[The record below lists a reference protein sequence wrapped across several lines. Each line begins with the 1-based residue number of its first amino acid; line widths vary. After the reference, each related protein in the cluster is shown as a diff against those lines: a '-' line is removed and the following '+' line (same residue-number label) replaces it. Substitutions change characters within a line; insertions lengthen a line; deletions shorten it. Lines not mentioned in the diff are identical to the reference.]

1 VLEHLAQ
8 KTTVSPSDEEEAP
21 RFRMGQ
27 EREVGMG
34 SWYWNSQL
42 SMTWVAPSSRRLVPN
57 ASVLTSS
64 MS

>member
-1 VLEHLAQ
+1 
-8 KTTVSPSDEEEAP
+8 
-21 RFRMGQ
+21 
-27 EREVGMG
+27 MG